1 MDFECIT
8 GQIKSQETF
17 SKLHNENA
25 LGSMLTRGITIYN
38 NQQKTNKNDITSF
51 SQYYKWILFYFPSN
65 ENWWN
70 SEAYSRID
78 SNVYR

>member
-8 GQIKSQETF
+8 GKIKSQERF

-38 NQQKTNKNDITSF
+38 NQQKANKNDITSF
-51 SQYYKWILFYFPSN
+51 SQCYKWILFHFPSN
-65 ENWWN
+65 ENW
-70 SEAYSRID
+70 
-78 SNVYR
+78 